1 MTMRT
6 VLEAWQNIAR
16 EAGANDEETIRS
28 YVRVRLAT
36 HLDPSLPSRYAR
48 LTTEVLFRLPEGW
61 DDKRTWSVTPG
72 RKQSPKGYAYALRE
86 EEGEGETEQLWSMT
100 LLPSLLDKLSDSAVH
115 WVIAHE
121 FGHIASGLPTG
132 SLGIEGTAHTRVKG
146 TVDRYEPAPE
156 KAIHEDAADSIAL
169 SWGFSEELHAF
180 LREDR

>member
-1 MTMRT
+1 M
-6 VLEAWQNIAR
+6 
-16 EAGANDEETIRS
+16 
-28 YVRVRLAT
+28 
-36 HLDPSLPSRYAR
+36 R
-48 LTTEVLFRLPEGW
+48 LTVEVLFRLPEGW
-61 DDKRTWSVTPG
+61 DDERTWSVTTG
-72 RKQSPKGYAYALRE
+72 RKQSPKGYAYVLRE

-180 LREDR
+180 LLGLRTYRLPPTRENLRPRPPHRLRVLSPLAQAAEV